1 MGQVLI
7 TGDCGSRSSEN
18 NPTEP
23 WLGAHTVAMRKRVTH
38 DSRTDGSACWVA
50 PIRNQPDGTQ
60 TDSNCDTTERDAAQP
75 FTERVGRLPQLT
87 L

>member
-18 NPTEP
+18 NPTDP

-50 PIRNQPDGTQ
+50 PIRNQPDAFRSDRHVTRRN
-60 TDSNCDTTERDAAQP
+60 SNAAYP
-75 FTERVGRLPQLT
+75 YV
-87 L
+87 